1 MALLQK
7 LLPTFISAVLM
18 GAGLLLVQRLLM
30 QRKLPELPLRLS
42 LLALLCWALL
52 PLLNALPIS
61 GGYKPWL
68 ALLDELFLSL
78 ASLRVALWLLLELP
92 AGLGW
97 WRRPPEL
104 LLELLM
110 LGAGA
115 VITVIVVRESARV
128 DLVALLTTSAV
139 LTAMLGLAA
148 QETLKDLFAGLEL
161 QLGDDF
167 SVGDWLELSDGARGI
182 VESINWRDTM
192 LLSLDGC
199 RLVIPN
205 SKITAELI
213 INRSASGVVSNRFEV
228 GLDYDYPPARALAM
242 LESVA
247 SQNSKVLGEPAAKAC
262 LKAYGESAITYEL
275 QVWQEELGDR
285 ALLDLRSDLLSQ
297 IWYALERDG
306 QRVPYPVREIQRRR
320 PQEASA
326 RLQLPSPEACAAAL
340 GNSELFGILDQNQ
353 LELVIRLSRLM
364 SFAPREA
371 IVREGTEGESL
382 YQVLR
387 GTLEVT
393 KQMANG
399 ESVEVCQ
406 LGPGDVFGEM
416 TLFLG
421 APRSATVRAIGE
433 CLLVRVSRDCLRI
446 LLEQEPSMLERLAS
460 IVSTRQVELNS
471 LSQETQQEA
480 NNALVEA
487 MKRLLFPWKAP

>member
-7 LLPTFISAVLM
+7 LLPALLAAVLV
-18 GAGLLLVQRLLM
+18 GAGLLLVQRLLR

-52 PLLNALPIS
+52 PLLNDLPVS
-61 GGYKPWL
+61 AGYRPWL
-68 ALLDELFLSL
+68 ALLDELFLAL
-78 ASLRVALWLLLELP
+78 AGLRVALWLLLELP

-104 LLELLM
+104 MLQLLM

-115 VITVIVVRESARV
+115 VVTVIVVHELARV
-128 DLVALLTTSAV
+128 DLVGLLTTSAV
-139 LTAMLGLAA
+139 LTAVLGLAA

-182 VESINWRDTM
+182 VETITWRDTM
-192 LLSLDGC
+192 LLTLDGC

-213 INRSASGVVSNRFEV
+213 INRSASGVISNRFEV
-228 GLDYDYPPARALAM
+228 GLDYDYPPDRALVM

-247 SQNSKVLGEPAAKAC
+247 RQNARVLGEPPAKAC
-262 LKAYGESAITYEL
+262 LKAFGESAITYEL
-275 QVWQEELGDR
+275 QVWQSESGDR
-285 ALLDLRSDLLSQ
+285 AHLDLRSDLLSQ

-326 RLQLPSPEACAAAL
+326 RLQLPTPEACATAL
-340 GNSELFGILDQNQ
+340 GHSDLFGILNQNQ

-371 IVREGTEGESL
+371 IVLEGAEGESL

-393 KQMANG
+393 KQMASG
-399 ESVEVCQ
+399 ERVEVCQ

-416 TLFLG
+416 TLFTG
-421 APRSATVRAIGE
+421 SPRSATVRAVRE
-433 CLLVRVSRDCLRI
+433 CLLLRVSRDCMRT
-446 LLEQEPSMLERLAS
+446 LLEQEPSLLERLAL
-460 IVSTRQVELNS
+460 IVSTREAELNNLS
-471 LSQETQQEA
+471 LEPPQEA
-480 NNALVEA
+480 NNALVES
-487 MKRLLFPWKAP
+487 MKRLLLAWKKP